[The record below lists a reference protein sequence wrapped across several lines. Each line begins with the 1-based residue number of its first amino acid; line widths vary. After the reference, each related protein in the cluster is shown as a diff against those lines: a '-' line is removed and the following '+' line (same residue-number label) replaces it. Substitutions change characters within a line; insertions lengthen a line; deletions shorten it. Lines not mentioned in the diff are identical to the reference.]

1 MSKKVVVIGGGL
13 GSLSGAIHLAR
24 MGFNVQLFEQNDRL
38 GGKVNELVLG
48 SYRFDT
54 GPTLL
59 TMDFIIDDLFRS
71 AGFNRFISLSSSQS
85 ILSADTF
92 SPMAP

>member
-1 MSKKVVVIGGGL
+1 MGKEVAVIGGGL
-13 GSLSGAIHLAR
+13 GALSGAIHLAR
-24 MGFNVQLFEQNDRL
+24 MGFKVRLFEQNDRL
-38 GGKVNELVLG
+38 GGKVNELNMG

-71 AGFNRFISLSSSQS
+71 AGFDRLDFLEFIPIDPFPAGGS
-85 ILSADTF
+85 
-92 SPMAP
+92 